1 MNILGFAFPF
11 IPHRCYI
18 CVLSVAITPSS
29 ATALL
34 YIFPNREE
42 SFGDSRRRWVLSSF
56 GDGRGIPAGYLTY
69 ICFQLTGVSGSK
81 SAVKD
86 EKEVTPVIQ

>member
-1 MNILGFAFPF
+1 MYILGFAFPF
-11 IPHRCYI
+11 IPHHCYI

-42 SFGDSRRRWVLSSF
+42 SFGDSRIPE
-56 GDGRGIPAGYLTY
+56 GDE
-69 ICFQLTGVSGSK
+69 C
-81 SAVKD
+81 
-86 EKEVTPVIQ
+86 